1 MKMTKAAARK
11 RLSESVKKIST
22 VAASGH
28 ISFAVAD
35 SLVKNLNK
43 QISRLK

>member
-1 MKMTKAAARK
+1 MTKAAARK
-11 RLSESVKKIST
+11 RLNESVKKVSA
-22 VAASGH
+22 VAAAGH

-35 SLVKNLNK
+35 SIVKNLNK